1 MIPNTYETKIYVTMS
16 KTGKLSAN
24 ESDCYTFI
32 GHTLLGTAEIQIPLD
47 TSKDTLQKIID
58 NLDDEANEVR
68 AKAEAAL
75 TEIEA
80 RKRELLSL
88 PAPET
93 D

>member
-16 KTGKLSAN
+16 KTGKLSAD
-24 ESDCYTFI
+24 ECDFTCI
-32 GHTLLGTAEIQIPLD
+32 GYTLLGTAEIQIPLD

-58 NLDDEANEVR
+58 SLDAEADEVR

>member
-16 KTGKLSAN
+16 NTGRLGAN
-24 ESDCYTFI
+24 EVDYTSI
-32 GHTLLGTAEIQIPLD
+32 GYTLLGTVEIQVPLD
-47 TSKDTLQKIID
+47 TSKDTLHKVID
-58 NLDDEANEVR
+58 SLDAEAKEVR